1 MGDPLRRPGRWRERL
16 APLLLTLV
24 GCASTCGDS
33 SQPGAIGELGNGNF
47 LYECGGTSD
56 PVCEFSEFGEMFPE
70 CIALGGQFDLEY
82 RLLDGSAL
90 GDDIEI
96 DPVLYI
102 ESVNQSFFEGVDEF
116 SAQRIGEAAFIVR
129 ESEHVLDLIHMN
141 IVEIDDFDIADRDP
155 ATPTD
160 TIDISLGETQ
170 TYRVFPRSFSCAQI
184 GGAVP
189 VDAES
194 SDEAIATISG
204 GDVLRIQAQ
213 ALGVAVVRVRM
224 GELEKAITVNVLDG
238 PVGPA
243 TTTATDSATGTDG
256 TDGTS
261 DDGSGTAT
269 GATDGGSSTGGS
281 SSSGGM

>member
-1 MGDPLRRPGRWRERL
+1 MGDPRRRRARWRERL

-82 RLLDGSAL
+82 RLLDGGAL
-90 GDDIEI
+90 GDGIEI

-102 ESVNQSFFEGVDEF
+102 ESVNQRFFEGVDEF

-129 ESEHVLDLIHMN
+129 ESEHVLDLIHMQ

-170 TYRVFPRSFSCAQI
+170 TYRVFPRSVSCAQV
-184 GGAVP
+184 GGSVP
-189 VDAES
+189 VDADS
-194 SDEAIATISG
+194 SDEAVATISG

-213 ALGVAVVRVRM
+213 ALGVAVVRVRL
-224 GELEKAITVNVLDG
+224 GEIEKAITVNVVDG

-243 TTTATDSATGTDG
+243 TTTGDSSGSASGTGSTG
-256 TDGTS
+256 

-281 SSSGGM
+281 STGGM